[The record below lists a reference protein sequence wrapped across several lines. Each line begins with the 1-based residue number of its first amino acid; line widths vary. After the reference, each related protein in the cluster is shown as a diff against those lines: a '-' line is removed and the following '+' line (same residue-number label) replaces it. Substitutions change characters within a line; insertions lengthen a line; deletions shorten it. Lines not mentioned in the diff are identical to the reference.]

1 MGRILAVDYGRKR
14 CGIAVTD
21 ELQLIANGLTT
32 VRSHDVFDFLK
43 NYLANEKVNT
53 VVVGEPKDMHNN
65 PSEAARFIEPFVNRL
80 RNAFPDLDI
89 QRFDERFTS
98 VMAFQSMIDAGLS
111 KKKRQ
116 DKSLVDTISA
126 TIILQSFMESQKN
139 RTK

>member
-32 VRSHDVFDFLK
+32 VRSHDIFDFLK
-43 NYLANEKVNT
+43 NYLAQENVNT

-116 DKSLVDTISA
+116 NKSLVDTISA
-126 TIILQSFMESQKN
+126 TIILQSFLESQKN

>member
-1 MGRILAVDYGRKR
+1 
-14 CGIAVTD
+14 
-21 ELQLIANGLTT
+21 
-32 VRSHDVFDFLK
+32 
-43 NYLANEKVNT
+43 
-53 VVVGEPKDMHNN
+53 MHNN

-126 TIILQSFMESQKN
+126 TIILQSFLESQKN

>member
-43 NYLANEKVNT
+43 NYLAQENVNT

-126 TIILQSFMESQKN
+126 TIILQSFMESQKIRN
-139 RTK
+139 K

>member
-43 NYLANEKVNT
+43 NYLALENVNT

-139 RTK
+139 RTR

>member
-32 VRSHDVFDFLK
+32 VRSHDIFDFLK
-43 NYLANEKVNT
+43 NYLAQENVNT

-126 TIILQSFMESQKN
+126 TIILQSFLESQKN